1 MSQLQNI
8 LADHATAR
16 GYDSVAQMKEQM
28 GGEAYAK
35 LCAVIIPKNN
45 VITDAPRRI
54 RVYLVMDPAVQVF
67 VNTTEA
73 QMRSKLRGIRKDII
87 NQKFPRWAPFA
98 GLPEATGDG
107 KGGKIQK
114 PSWAWEF
121 VDA

>member
-16 GYDSVAQMKEQM
+16 GYANIEEMKQHM
-28 GGEAYAK
+28 GDAAYSK
-35 LCAVIIPKNN
+35 LCAVIIPKTSQ
-45 VITDAPRRI
+45 ITTESKRI
-54 RVYLVMDPAVQVF
+54 RVYLIMDPTVQVF
-67 VNTTEA
+67 VNTREDQIRA
-73 QMRSKLRGIRKDII
+73 KLRGIRKDII